1 MPKFQMDVTLSEQ
14 NEYRTARV
22 ADDSVGAQPLA
33 DADVGKF
40 LKLKFTSQ
48 YGLSAVGEEIEAIL
62 ASGPDSALHEGFRLA
77 SVRKTGRIRVTLDG
91 LQATPGTG
99 VIAVG
104 DYVVTGTVVARGT
117 SLADAPPKVCKAT
130 ALSFAT
136 TPAVN
141 FPAGTH
147 LNHTWRV
154 VALYGT
160 TAVGQLGLIE
170 RV

>member
-1 MPKFQMDVTLSEQ
+1 MPKFQMDVTLNEQ
-14 NEYRTARV
+14 NEFVTARV
-22 ADDSVGAQPLA
+22 DDSTGAQPLA

-40 LKLKFTSQ
+40 LKLNGTSK
-48 YGLSAVGEEIEAIL
+48 YGLCAVGNEIEGIL
-62 ASGPDSALHEGFRLA
+62 ASGPDSALHEGYRLA
-77 SVRKTGRIRVTLDG
+77 SVRKNGRIRVTLDG

-104 DYVVTGTVVARGT
+104 DYVVCGTVVARGT
-117 SLADAPPKVCKAT
+117 SLADAPPKVCTAT
-130 ALSFAT
+130 A
-136 TPAVN
+136 
-141 FPAGTH
+141 AGSGIV
-147 LNHTWRV
+147 HTWRV